1 MKRGDVVRG
10 VSYAGLFLF
19 LIFFSAACTHKIQSQ
34 LKEAEKQFRAGNY
47 QTARSTYLQIAETYP
62 KSRQAP
68 EAYYWAGMIS
78 YLYLKEPQRALD
90 YFHKIITDY
99 PASDMVLS
107 TRGHLAE
114 MYEKEFNE
122 PRLAIGEYQKLIEE
136 TPDHLNE
143 DEYLYKIGDIY
154 FNQGDLAQSKIEWEG
169 LIKKYPKGKWVDRA
183 SFQVAMISMIQ
194 QKYDDGLKAMEDF
207 IKNFPDSSYLME
219 AKYERGVCLEEVGRK
234 EEALQVYRDLLPN
247 YPNRFIVET
256 RIKRLEEKKAKPP
269 AASMRFLRPSLS
281 FS

>member
-1 MKRGDVVRG
+1 MKRRDVVTY
-10 VSYAGLFLF
+10 VSAAGI
-19 LIFFSAACTHKIQSQ
+19 LIFLVLTLTSCSHQVQTQ
-34 LKEAEKQFRAGNY
+34 LKEAEKAFRSGNY
-47 QTARSTYLQIAETYP
+47 QTSRSIYLQIAESYP

-90 YFHKIITDY
+90 YFHKITVDY
-99 PASDMVLS
+99 PASEFVLS

-154 FNQGDLAQSKIEWEG
+154 FNQGDLAQSKIEWEE

-183 SFQVAMISMIQ
+183 SFQVAMTSLIE
-194 QKYDDGLKAMEDF
+194 QKYEEGLKGMEAF
-207 IKNFPDSSYLME
+207 IKTFSDSPYWIE
-219 AKYERGVCLEEVGRK
+219 AKYERGVCLEEIGRK
-234 EEALQVYRDLLPN
+234 EEAIQAFREILPN

-256 RIKRLEEKKAKPP
+256 RLKKLEEKK
-269 AASMRFLRPSLS
+269 
-281 FS
+281 